1 MRTVYLMDIEGSSP
15 ASDFRALSPKR
26 LKTKMELMKAIER
39 GDSED
44 LWIVRTN
51 RVTELLSGARFTPR
65 NTPELMVWGPVPRP
79 RIEILRNFFSKLIHQ
94 QEIRLPTEQLA
105 EVMAARHRCDLFVG
119 GEIDLE
125 GGVILFYRGDFS
137 SVLVPL
143 TAFANSGDGVKPD
156 FDQFLI
162 DDYGQTVKF
171 GDYEA
176 STESILYEF
185 DADYRKRH
193 RKNLIK
199 TEKGLG
205 ASIRRLRLQ
214 KGLRQTD
221 FSSVD
226 LSEKEIRRIEAGE
239 IKKPHQATLQKIAKK
254 LGVDVEKLGSY

>member
-1 MRTVYLMDIEGSSP
+1 M
-15 ASDFRALSPKR
+15 
-26 LKTKMELMKAIER
+26 
-39 GDSED
+39 
-44 LWIVRTN
+44 
-51 RVTELLSGARFTPR
+51 
-65 NTPELMVWGPVPRP
+65 
-79 RIEILRNFFSKLIHQ
+79 
-94 QEIRLPTEQLA
+94 
-105 EVMAARHRCDLFVG
+105 
-119 GEIDLE
+119 
-125 GGVILFYRGDFS
+125 
-137 SVLVPL
+137 

-254 LGVDVEKLGSY
+254 LGVDV